1 MLFLRQDKRHSDVAE
16 RQEKMRTDWR
26 NRTHPKGGS
35 EKSLV
40 HRLWKQRGMQ
50 AMVLPGV
57 ILLFLFS
64 YLPMYGVLIAFKDYR
79 IINTVWNAPWASNG
93 GFEHFIRF
101 FSDGNLLRVVRN
113 TLTLSI
119 SSLLIT
125 FPIPI
130 AFALLLNEIRMP
142 RLKRSI
148 QTMTYF
154 PHFLSWV
161 VMGGI
166 VISWLS
172 EGGLIN
178 DVLKA
183 AGIIEKDIVFLAK
196 PELFYPIVIITN
208 IWKET
213 GWSAIIYLAAIT
225 GVDPELYESATID
238 GAGRLKKAWYITL
251 PCIKGTV
258 VLMLIMQIAYLF
270 GNNFDQILVLRNSLN
285 QEVSDVIDIFVYRQG
300 LQGQNYSYATAI
312 GLFRSVIN
320 VILLFS
326 ANTFAKK
333 YADTSIF

>member
-1 MLFLRQDKRHSDVAE
+1 MNFKRGMRDLSKKG
-16 RQEKMRTDWR
+16 KMKR
-26 NRTHPKGGS
+26 
-35 EKSLV
+35 LV
-40 HRLWKQRGMQ
+40 QKLWKQREMQ
-50 AMVLPGV
+50 AMILPAIVLM
-57 ILLFLFS
+57 FLFS
-64 YLPMYGVLIAFKDYR
+64 YLPMYGILIAFKDYR
-79 IINTVWNAPWASNG
+79 IINTVWNAPWASQHG
-93 GFEHFIRF
+93 LEHFVRF
-101 FSDGNLLRVVRN
+101 FTDGNLVRVIRN

-119 SSLLIT
+119 SSLVIT

-130 AFALLLNEIRMP
+130 VFAILLNEIRMP
-142 RLKRSI
+142 RIKRSI

-161 VMGGI
+161 VLGGI
-166 VISWLS
+166 VIDWLS

-178 DVLKA
+178 DVLKT
-183 AGIIEKDIVFLAK
+183 AGIIENDIVFLAK

-300 LQGQNYSYATAI
+300 LQGQNYSYATAV
-312 GLFRSVIN
+312 GLFRSVVN

-333 YADTSIF
+333 IADTSIF